1 MGRPIRHIAILAADS
16 SVLKPVQ
23 RSLGIVG
30 EHPSE
35 GAFSAATYKGAT
47 VITGVTPAG
56 LVSAQ
61 ASAEALFSSY
71 GNTIDHLFI
80 VAINSAFDLHLG
92 IGEVVFP
99 KAVVDDRDGVARYP
113 VNPGVRDSS
122 GVIYSSDRRHCDE
135 DYVAAL
141 NDYNVSGVDSVTG
154 AVAAVCDRH
163 GCAFTVVSAVGEKMD
178 LLAEPGDVFQLAGLP
193 SYRSALRF
201 ALRRPQRIAYLIAM
215 TLGIKKAIASAA
227 TEVLASVESLLQQ
240 ARQHERT
247 GKESLLQQA
256 RQHERTGNVGTGS
269 SARPQSAVLVEASK
283 G

>member
-1 MGRPIRHIAILAADS
+1 MRVVGPEKTAKVGKIGRPIRRIAILAADS

-23 RSLGIVG
+23 RSLGIVS
-30 EHPSE
+30 EQRSE
-35 GAFSAATYKGAT
+35 GAFSTATYKGAT

-61 ASAEALFSSY
+61 ASAEAFFLRY
-71 GNTIDHLFI
+71 GDSIDHLFI
-80 VAINSAFDLHLG
+80 VAISSAFDLHLG

-99 KAVVDDRDGVARYP
+99 EAVVDCRDGIPRYP
-113 VNPGVRDSS
+113 VTPGERDSS
-122 GVIYSSDRRHCDE
+122 GVIYSSDHRQCDD

-141 NDYNVSGVDSVTG
+141 NHYNVSGVDSVTG

-163 GCAFTVVSAVGEKMD
+163 GCAFTVVSAVSEKMD
-178 LLAEPGDVFQLAGLP
+178 LLAEPRDLFQLAGLP

-215 TLGIKKAIASAA
+215 TLGIKKAIARAA

-240 ARQHERT
+240 PRQH
-247 GKESLLQQA
+247 
-256 RQHERTGNVGTGS
+256 QHTGNVSTAS
-269 SARPQSAVLVEASK
+269 SVRPQSAVLVEASK